1 MPSGIQV
8 FNADGTLQFDTSN
21 RLYRIL
27 TIQYTGTS
35 NGSVNVSGLS
45 SQGTAQVDV
54 LPTGTTGVLPSVNV
68 SGDVVSWGFGGA
80 PIGSRRDSYLTIG
93 AY

>member
-8 FNADGTLQFDTSN
+8 FNEDGTLQFDTSN
-21 RLYRIL
+21 RLYRML

-54 LPTGTTGVLPSVNV
+54 LPTGTTGVSPSVNV
-68 SGDVVSWGFGGA
+68 SGDVVSWDFGGT
-80 PIGSRRDSYLTIG
+80 PTDSRRDSYLSIG
-93 AY
+93 VF